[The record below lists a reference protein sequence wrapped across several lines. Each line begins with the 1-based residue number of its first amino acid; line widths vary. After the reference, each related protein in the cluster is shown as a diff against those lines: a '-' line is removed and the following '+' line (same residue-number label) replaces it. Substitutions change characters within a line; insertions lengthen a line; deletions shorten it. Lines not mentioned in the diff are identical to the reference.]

1 MVIINNICFLLIFR
15 KPIVTPESP
24 IWVSSNQKGRIKMKT
39 QTRNI
44 VTGLVFSLLMSIG
57 IAANAADQD
66 NDIKYKTVEID
77 GLNIFY
83 REAGNP
89 NKPTLLLLHGFPTSS
104 HMFRDLI
111 PQLSDQYH
119 LVAPDYPGYGQS
131 SMPSVHE
138 FEYSFDNV
146 AKIVD
151 KFIDKIELKTYSL
164 YLMDYGAPIG
174 FRIATKH
181 PERVEG
187 LIIQNGNAYV
197 EGIDNNFWEPIQAY
211 WKDRKAINKGLD
223 NDFWINVKNAYKN
236 PNMSNDDALRFLVT
250 LGATKW
256 QYTNGV
262 RNTESI
268 SPDTWDHV
276 QPLLDRD
283 GNQEIQLEMFYSYG
297 TNPPLYPEWQAY
309 LRKHQPP
316 TLIVWGKNDE
326 IFPAA
331 GAHPYKRDLKVVDF
345 NLLDTGHFAL
355 EEDSEVIAEHIR
367 RFFGQNKVASH

>member
-1 MVIINNICFLLIFR
+1 
-15 KPIVTPESP
+15 
-24 IWVSSNQKGRIKMKT
+24 MKT

-44 VTGLVFSLLMSIG
+44 VTAVVFSLLMHVG
-57 IAANAADQD
+57 IAANATEQHS
-66 NDIKYKTVEID
+66 DIKYKTVEID
-77 GLNIFY
+77 GLSIFY

-89 NKPTLLLLHGFPTSS
+89 DNPTLLLLHGFPTSS

-111 PQLSDQYH
+111 PRLSNQYH
-119 LVAPDYPGYGQS
+119 LIAPDYPGYGQS
-131 SMPSVHE
+131 SMPSVDE

-146 AKIVD
+146 ANIVD
-151 KFIDKIELKTYSL
+151 KFIAKVELKTYSL

-181 PERVEG
+181 PERVNS

-197 EGIDNNFWEPIQAY
+197 EGINNNFWEPIQAY

-223 NDFWINVKNAYKN
+223 NDFWKNIKKAYNN
-236 PNMSNDDALRFLVT
+236 PNMSNDQALRFLVT
-250 LGATKW
+250 AGATKW

-276 QPLLDRD
+276 QPLLDRE

-297 TNPPLYPEWQAY
+297 TNPPLYPKWQAY

-331 GAHPYKRDLKVVDF
+331 GAHPYKRDLKLVDF

-355 EEDSEVIAEHIR
+355 EEDSDVIAEHIH
-367 RFFGQNKVASH
+367 RFLGQNKVASQ